1 MQTNIMKL
9 KRVLKI
15 IKYSGLDWTIEW
27 KGEILKNYFSL
38 SFYFPNCEVIRSN
51 QIVIT
56 KELD

>member
-27 KGEILKNYFSL
+27 KGENI
-38 SFYFPNCEVIRSN
+38 
-51 QIVIT
+51 
-56 KELD
+56 KELF